1 MKNIFPAFEKNKTLK
16 HIDKIS
22 FLCPESARKKHETQ
36 NLEETKKETSG
47 IIINNWEERE
57 EMIIWVDILF

>member
-16 HIDKIS
+16 HVDKIS

-36 NLEETKKETSG
+36 NLEETKKWD
-47 IIINNWEERE
+47 IRNNYQ
-57 EMIIWVDILF
+57 